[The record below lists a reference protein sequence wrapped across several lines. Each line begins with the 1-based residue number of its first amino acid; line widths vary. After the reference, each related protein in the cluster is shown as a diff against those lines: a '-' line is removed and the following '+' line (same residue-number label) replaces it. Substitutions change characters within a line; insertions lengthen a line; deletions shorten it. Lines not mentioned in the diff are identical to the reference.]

1 MVTPEKRPSYEKKV
15 HQNKNNCNTEPGI
28 NTIIEEQED
37 CSSATTF
44 ASSQSTSIGGGGDDN
59 TNMPLYNILMEKQK
73 RSSSN
78 RRHHRSECGYPE
90 NCKECAAD
98 YCDDNESSFYN
109 WALSGADVLGYVMR
123 PLSDLFEMKYCGDE
137 PSSCIVGD
145 RCTITKKKR
154 ANKFGGTDIDIN
166 TQDDD
171 DDASNDIDV
180 CTITNKND
188 GEIVENSYYDVEVEH
203 IMVNGTHEAGLN
215 DSSFS
220 LLNHGKEFTEI
231 LSFENIA
238 NSIGDEVESLDS
250 MIDIDSLERTDG
262 RLGIFPRHNIP
273 TADEDGASRSRMKL
287 EKKNCSN
294 DGQRPKSL
302 SQILVESNLFLAVEK
317 PPLPKIVSVGTN
329 ITMDET
335 TVSTVELLECTTPKQ
350 TSVEAQIPDPPGHN
364 CPDDERIVRKEEND
378 VVTKIHRKN
387 TQVYVEQDI
396 ITPKKT
402 NVVGKT
408 ATILRQQ
415 QPPALP
421 PNRIT
426 PPRKANMPTM
436 NNNIQKKKTS
446 ISHGKKQSQHTTIWN
461 SSEKFKRA
469 KMKRKERLRATN
481 AMASSS

>member
-1 MVTPEKRPSYEKKV
+1 
-15 HQNKNNCNTEPGI
+15 
-28 NTIIEEQED
+28 
-37 CSSATTF
+37 
-44 ASSQSTSIGGGGDDN
+44 
-59 TNMPLYNILMEKQK
+59 MPLYNILMEKQK
-73 RSSSN
+73 RN

-98 YCDDNESSFYN
+98 DCDDNESAFYQ
-109 WALSGADVLGYVMR
+109 WALSGVDVMEYVMR
-123 PLSDLFEMKYCGDE
+123 ALSDLFEMKYCGDE

-166 TQDDD
+166 NQDDD

-188 GEIVENSYYDVEVEH
+188 GEIVENSYYDVEVEN

-220 LLNHGKEFTEI
+220 LLNHGKEKEFNSFCTET

-250 MIDIDSLERTDG
+250 MMDIDSLEQTDG
-262 RLGIFPRHNIP
+262 RLGICPLHSIP
-273 TADEDGASRSRMKL
+273 STVEHGLSRSRKKL
-287 EKKNCSN
+287 EKMNGIN
-294 DGQRPKSL
+294 NIQGAKSL
-302 SQILVESNLFLAVEK
+302 SQILMESNLFITLEK

-335 TVSTVELLECTTPKQ
+335 TVSTVELLECTTPTQ
-350 TSVEAQIPDPPGHN
+350 TSVEAQIPDPPGQY

-378 VVTKIHRKN
+378 VVIHRKN

-436 NNNIQKKKTS
+436 NNNIQKKKAS
-446 ISHGKKQSQHTTIWN
+446 ISDEKKQCQHTTIWN

>member
-1 MVTPEKRPSYEKKV
+1 
-15 HQNKNNCNTEPGI
+15 
-28 NTIIEEQED
+28 
-37 CSSATTF
+37 
-44 ASSQSTSIGGGGDDN
+44 
-59 TNMPLYNILMEKQK
+59 MPLYNILMEKQK
-73 RSSSN
+73 RN

-90 NCKECAAD
+90 NCKECASD
-98 YCDDNESSFYN
+98 VCDDNESAFYQ
-109 WALSGADVLGYVMR
+109 WALSGVDAMEYVMR

-137 PSSCIVGD
+137 PSCCIVGG
-145 RCTITKKKR
+145 RCTITKKR
-154 ANKFGGTDIDIN
+154 PNKFAGTDIDIDA
-166 TQDDD
+166 QDD

-188 GEIVENSYYDVEVEH
+188 GENVENSYYDVEVEH

-220 LLNHGKEFTEI
+220 LLNHGKEKEFNSFCTET

-262 RLGIFPRHNIP
+262 RLGIFPLHNIP

-302 SQILVESNLFLAVEK
+302 SQILVESNLFITLEK

-378 VVTKIHRKN
+378 VVIHRKN

-436 NNNIQKKKTS
+436 NNNIQKKKAS
-446 ISHGKKQSQHTTIWN
+446 ISDEKKQCQHTTICN